1 MNERDEQKTATKKAG
16 NSAAAARRRPPRHR
30 PPLAVGLQPA
40 LTGGRRRRRQAAA
53 VFYCKEAKGDDLSL
67 VSEAPRGC
75 FHAHFDDVGNQL
87 ELVSKELNHLAAIL
101 HVYAGGLNFMK

>member
-40 LTGGRRRRRQAAA
+40 LTGGRRRRQAAA

-75 FHAHFDDVGNQL
+75 FHAHFDDVGNQF

-101 HVYAGGLNFMK
+101 HVYAGGLVFMK